1 MKSIKF
7 TRVIASFF
15 LVIIL
20 SNCNKMDLLPTN
32 EYTDDNFWLS
42 VGNSELMVNMAYNQL
57 YSADKMWNDE
67 ALSDNVFE
75 GRSNTDQRVIRN
87 GNADPSLG
95 RFRDE
100 WKTAY
105 EGLKTC
111 HIYLQNVDR
120 VPGMD
125 PAFKARRIAEIRFI
139 RAYIYFRLVNFYGAV
154 PFSTI
159 DIDLAESKTIAR
171 TAKADILSFI
181 HKELDEVMQVLPMRN
196 PTAGGL
202 DKGRATNGA
211 ACALQARAY
220 LYESNWQKVADYTDS
235 LMHHQDKFGSYSLFP
250 DYAGLFTVAN
260 EYNSEV
266 ILDYGYLI
274 DKKTWDKYYDAAPL
288 SLGAR
293 LNAYAPLQE
302 LVDSYIM
309 LNGKTINEDASYNDN
324 NPYAGRDPRLAAT
337 IVYEGGQIQKPDG
350 SVATIHIKP
359 GSGTP
364 DEYKGAS
371 SNATATGYYMKKYY
385 DVKANSTLQ
394 SGLNIIMFR
403 YADILLMN
411 AEAKFESGQMD
422 AATWNETIRTIRARA
437 GFTDPEALEYPSGL
451 SNTQMQ
457 TLIRNERRSELALEG
472 LRYYD
477 IVRWKAGTQYL
488 SGAVHG
494 AKFANNST
502 AYIQL
507 DTRKFDEARDY
518 QWSVPRSEMDL
529 NKNLLPNNPGYGN

>member
-1 MKSIKF
+1 
-7 TRVIASFF
+7 
-15 LVIIL
+15 
-20 SNCNKMDLLPTN
+20 MDLLPTN
-32 EYTDDNFWLS
+32 QYTDENFWLS
-42 VGNSELMVNMAYNQL
+42 TDNANLMVNMAYNQL

-87 GNADPSLG
+87 GNADPSLT

-100 WKTAY
+100 WKDAY
-105 EGLKTC
+105 GGLKTC
-111 HIYLQNVDR
+111 HIYLENADR
-120 VPGMD
+120 VPDMD
-125 PAFKARRIAEIRFI
+125 PALKARRMAEVRFI

-154 PFSTI
+154 PFSTT

-171 TAKADILSFI
+171 TSAADILSFI
-181 HKELDEVMQVLPMRN
+181 HTELDEIMQVLPARN
-196 PTAGGL
+196 PSAGGL
-202 DKGRATNGA
+202 DKGRITNGA

-220 LYESNWQKVADYTDS
+220 LYENNWQKAADYTDS

-274 DKKTWDKYYDAAPL
+274 DRKTWSKYYDAAPL

-302 LVDSYIM
+302 LVDNYVM
-309 LNGKTINEDASYNDN
+309 LNGKTISEEPSYDEN

-337 IVYEGGQIQKPDG
+337 IVYDGGQIQKLDG
-350 SVATIHIKP
+350 SLTTIHIKP

-364 DEYKGAS
+364 DEYTGAS
-371 SNATATGYYMKKYY
+371 SNASATGYYMKKYY

-411 AEAKFESGQMD
+411 AEANFELGKMD
-422 AATWNETIRTIRARA
+422 ASTWNETIKAIRTRA

-451 SNTQMQ
+451 SDAQLR

-477 IVRWKAGTQYL
+477 IVRWKAGAQYL

-494 AKFANNST
+494 AKFANNNT

-518 QWSVPRSEMDL
+518 LWSVPRSEMDL
-529 NKNLLPNNPGYGN
+529 NKTLLPNNPGYGN